1 MSQYIYNWSKSAAL
15 KLPLCSLMILDEQVL
30 HVVDSVCPCS
40 VCFSLSHRHTH
51 THTHTHTQTH
61 THSYAHTILFPSED
75 HMLCTAEGQPGQVD
89 FFDLRLRVIIC
100 PRLRSTCFFFPTPVQ
115 HVLFSGLWVPHC
127 TRDKT
132 VKNLPWLW
140 PCHSCRGAWDLW
152 KQNALL
158 DILAFCF
165 C

>member
-40 VCFSLSHRHTH
+40 VCFSLSLSHRHTH
-51 THTHTHTQTH
+51 I
-61 THSYAHTILFPSED
+61 HSYSHTILFPSKD
-75 HMLCTAEGQPGQVD
+75 YHMLRTAGGQSGQVD

-100 PRLRSTCFFFPTPVQ
+100 PGLRSTCFFPTPVQ

-127 TRDKT
+127 NRDKT
-132 VKNLPWLW
+132 VKNLP
-140 PCHSCRGAWDLW
+140 
-152 KQNALL
+152 
-158 DILAFCF
+158 
-165 C
+165 